1 MNRLSTSNEI
11 ETVILK
17 LSKNKIPGPVSFTVK
32 SYQIIREELT
42 FILLKLFQKN
52 CRRKNTPNS
61 FYDATITL
69 MAKSHNDI
77 SKKRKRKKEKKI
89 MG

>member
-42 FILLKLFQKN
+42 GPGILF
-52 CRRKNTPNS
+52 
-61 FYDATITL
+61 FW
-69 MAKSHNDI
+69 
-77 SKKRKRKKEKKI
+77 EF
-89 MG
+89 